1 VATVAW
7 LNMDFLFISKGTI
20 VVFIYNDAKKNGVD
34 SWAIASVRRS
44 TNIDSP

>member
-20 VVFIYNDAKKNGVD
+20 VVFIYNDAKKMELTV
-34 SWAIASVRRS
+34 VQL
-44 TNIDSP
+44 PV